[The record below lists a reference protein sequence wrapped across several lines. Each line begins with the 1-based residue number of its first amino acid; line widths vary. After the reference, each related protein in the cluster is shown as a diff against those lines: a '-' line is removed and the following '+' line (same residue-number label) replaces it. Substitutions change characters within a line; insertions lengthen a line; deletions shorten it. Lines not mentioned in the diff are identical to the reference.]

1 MLGLIKIMEKT
12 KDLPCKLDTKVEVNN
27 PFKVNTWNHT
37 FQKVI
42 NIIDKQ
48 VLNFDTDPHNVWARI
63 NNEEI
68 MRE

>member
-1 MLGLIKIMEKT
+1 METT
-12 KDLPCKLDTKVEVNN
+12 KDQPCKQNTIPETNSN
-27 PFKVNTWNHT
+27 PQINTWNVS

-68 MRE
+68 MRD